1 MKVHEL
7 GIVANS
13 TVFCIFRLKGG
24 YQNWDISHTFILKM
38 FTKKIIHFYLVYF
51 TYNMF
56 VNITL
61 NILKIYLS
69 YQSIFVA
76 MSHFIQKI
84 LILAQSIIHSSLII
98 RIISISLIFHREF
111 TIIIAI
117 LILIIKIILIVY
129 SESFIFFSWLI
140 ILKVILFTSTHI
152 GEIERTLI
160 LSNRNDFAL

>member
-1 MKVHEL
+1 
-7 GIVANS
+7 
-13 TVFCIFRLKGG
+13 
-24 YQNWDISHTFILKM
+24 M

-129 SESFIFFSWLI
+129 SESFIFFS
-140 ILKVILFTSTHI
+140 
-152 GEIERTLI
+152 
-160 LSNRNDFAL
+160 